1 MGASK
6 IANCGT
12 RLFPDGFERTGRL
25 TLTPLQA
32 ADAFQLV
39 VLTNDPLVAAGVSL
53 LRQPFT
59 LADAQE
65 LISLPRDGKGC
76 FAAIRLSQ
84 DRAGGNGP
92 FIGCVGALV
101 RDHIDVELG
110 FWLGV
115 PYHGRHYGEEAA
127 QAMLARLR
135 RTFPDRR
142 IVAECPRE
150 NSASWRLLQRL
161 GFSPSGASGTRKGA
175 QLLAYKAPE
184 AVS

>member
-1 MGASK
+1 MGGSK
-6 IANCGT
+6 IADCST
-12 RLFPDGFERTGRL
+12 KLFPEGFARTRRL

-59 LADAQE
+59 LTDAQD
-65 LISLPRDGKGC
+65 LIALPRAQKGC
-76 FAAIRLSQ
+76 FASVRL
-84 DRAGGNGP
+84 AGNRGGDGP
-92 FIGCVGALV
+92 FIGCVGAVV
-101 RDHIDVELG
+101 RDRTDVELG

-127 QAMLARLR
+127 QAMLSLVRQ
-135 RTFPDRR
+135 TFPERR
-142 IVAECPRE
+142 VVAECPRE

-161 GFSPSGASGTRKGA
+161 GFSPSGASGSRKGS
-175 QLLAYKAPE
+175 QLLAFKAPE
-184 AVS
+184 EVS